1 MVYFVNILYILL
13 IFVLFSSLTIKI
25 DNSISI
31 RLFGIY
37 IPIKLKFKKLK
48 KNKINISQIIF
59 FINSLKFFKIIK
71 IRLNINMPFNAY
83 TYSLYWILTFQ
94 VRQYLV
100 SNMLDYKNDYYKI
113 TINDK
118 YSIEG
123 FILIKIR
130 PVDVISLLLYE
141 FRKVGKKIGAS
152 NT

>member
-83 TYSLYWILTFQ
+83 T
-94 VRQYLV
+94 
-100 SNMLDYKNDYYKI
+100 
-113 TINDK
+113 
-118 YSIEG
+118 
-123 FILIKIR
+123 
-130 PVDVISLLLYE
+130 
-141 FRKVGKKIGAS
+141 
-152 NT
+152 

>member
-25 DNSISI
+25 DNSISR

-37 IPIKLKFKKLK
+37 IPIKLKLK
-48 KNKINISQIIF
+48 KNKINISQIII

>member
-141 FRKVGKKIGAS
+141 FRKV
-152 NT
+152 

>member
-1 MVYFVNILYILL
+1 
-13 IFVLFSSLTIKI
+13 
-25 DNSISI
+25 
-31 RLFGIY
+31 
-37 IPIKLKFKKLK
+37 
-48 KNKINISQIIF
+48 
-59 FINSLKFFKIIK
+59 
-71 IRLNINMPFNAY
+71 MPFNAY